1 MTSNVR
7 MGLIELSLLKKNSEN
22 SLTSVFAKGI
32 LVNNYKNVTISN
44 EGAIFYAQF

>member
-1 MTSNVR
+1 MTFNVR
-7 MGLIELSLLKKNSEN
+7 KGALELSLLKKNSEN